1 MSPVSQLELDHCN
14 ELALLPGGIFEFTSR
29 YVPSGSLEP
38 LLALYALKQ
47 AVSTIPFTAVDDAVK
62 WAKLKWWSEEFA
74 ADPASSSRHPV
85 LRALKQSGARPYL
98 TDLLLQRLISDAI
111 MQVDAVPDS
120 DEKAMFDRFSILG
133 ATEIQLE
140 LALDSAEIEVQG
152 LEYLAAASSLFRL
165 VSRLSVNHQC
175 EAERIPLGLLAK
187 YNVSPTQ
194 LQQTSNP
201 KELARII
208 SQLCECGL
216 VWFSRGMTGLE
227 MIPDSGACS
236 HLQLRLAMEERRLRV
251 IRKDPAGFL
260 ESRKLYGPADA
271 WFAWRLI
278 RRLK

>member
-1 MSPVSQLELDHCN
+1 MP
-14 ELALLPGGIFEFTSR
+14 PGSLFEFTSR
-29 YVPSGSLEP
+29 FLRPNQLEQLLP
-38 LLALYALKQ
+38 LCALRQ
-47 AVSTIPFTAVDDAVK
+47 AICTIPYASLDDTVK
-62 WAKLKWWSEEFA
+62 WAKLKWWSEELL
-74 ADPASSSRHPV
+74 ADPDSPTRHPV

-140 LALDSAEIEVQG
+140 LALDSAEINAQG

-187 YNVSPTQ
+187 CNVSSTQ

-216 VWFSRGMTGLE
+216 VWFSKGMTGLE
-227 MIPDSGACS
+227 IIPDSGACS

-251 IRKDPAGFL
+251 ISKDPAGFL
-260 ESRKLYGPADA
+260 KSRKLYGPADA
-271 WFAWRLI
+271 WFAWRFI
-278 RRLK
+278 RRLKSDMIEG